1 MARYS
6 LSLLL
11 DASIILSKY
20 SAAQSLINTLLSFS
34 QPNRLPW
41 QQHNLFET
49 LLIAA
54 LRAYNSKTTR

>member
-1 MARYS
+1 MTRYS

-34 QPNRLPW
+34 QRNRLPW
-41 QQHNLFET
+41 QQYNSLKT

-54 LRAYNSKTTR
+54 LRAYDSKTTR